1 MRKEQT
7 LASHSLTKATCI
19 DGQTIIF
26 RLTGTGT
33 IEEPQLEYTL
43 FSEQPINEAMQSA
56 TSERISSFLSLTD
69 DLRPFYALARED
81 TDFAPIVDQLY
92 GYHQVK
98 FLTPFETACWAIL
111 TQRNTM
117 AIASKMKR
125 ALVERFGSS
134 LELEGTE
141 YWAFPEPVQLAMVNE
156 GELSALIRNG
166 RRGEYLGAVANA
178 FSEVDEQFLKDAPT
192 EEVTAWLHGIK
203 GLGQWSVEFI
213 LVRGLGRMEYV
224 PLTEK
229 RLVEAVSRV
238 YSHGEYLSRE
248 EIQRI
253 ANHYGLWQGYWA
265 HYLRVTS

>member
-1 MRKEQT
+1 M
-7 LASHSLTKATCI
+7 
-19 DGQTIIF
+19 
-26 RLTGTGT
+26 
-33 IEEPQLEYTL
+33 EYTL
-43 FSEQPINEAMQSA
+43 FSEQPINEATKSA
-56 TSERISSFLSLTD
+56 TTQRISSFLSLTD

-125 ALVERFGSS
+125 ALVERFGSR
-134 LELEGTE
+134 LELDGTE

-156 GELSALIRNG
+156 GELTALIRNG
-166 RRGEYLGAVANA
+166 RRGEYLSAVANA
-178 FSEVDEQFLKDAPT
+178 FSEVDEHFLKDAPT

-229 RLVEAVSRV
+229 RLVEAVSKV
-238 YSHGEYLSRE
+238 YGHGEYLSRE

-265 HYLRVTS
+265 HYLRVAT